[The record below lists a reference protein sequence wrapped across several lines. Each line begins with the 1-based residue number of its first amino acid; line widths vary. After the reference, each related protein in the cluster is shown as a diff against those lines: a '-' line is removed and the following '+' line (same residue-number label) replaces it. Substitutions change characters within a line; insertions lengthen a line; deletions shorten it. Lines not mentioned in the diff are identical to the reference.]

1 MTGGWA
7 GALAQWAEGRANAR
21 AARAAAR
28 TAPATGFVSS
38 PEPRSIGMHA
48 RGRLLVSGHYTLAGR
63 LIEAPGVALWDALPP
78 DPAVQAEAHGFLW
91 LDDLAAL
98 GDHSARARARDWTWG
113 WIDRFGRGTGPG
125 WVPDLTGRRL
135 IRLINHALFLLS
147 GQGRAESAALFGTLA
162 AQVAFLD
169 RRWHATRPGLPR
181 FEALAGLVYAA
192 LALTGTE
199 ARVGAAVAALAAEC
213 EAEIDAG
220 GGLPT
225 RNPEELL
232 EVFTLL
238 TWVVQAIAGAGRAP
252 EPALSAAIARIAP
265 CLRTLR
271 HADGSLARFHGGGQG
286 GEGRLDAALAAS
298 GIKGV
303 PGPGP
308 AMGFLRL
315 SGGRTSVIVDAADPP
330 AGRAGRSAHASTLAF
345 ELVSG
350 RRPVIVSCGSGAA
363 FGGEWR
369 RAGRAT
375 ASHSTLSLEGYSS
388 SRFGRGL
395 GDAMAEVAHVVM
407 ARPSAGPE
415 GMGITLAHDGWART
429 HGLTHTRQLTLS
441 PDGRVLSGVDALAPT
456 TQDDRARLAAVLA
469 RRRGEPLRHALRFH
483 VHPDADLSLD
493 LGGTA
498 VSIALRSGE
507 VWVFR
512 ADGGQALTLE
522 PSVYLE
528 RGRLKPRPARQIVL
542 PGQVADESALIGWTL
557 AKAQDTPLAIRDLAM
572 DETAGRA

>member
-1 MTGGWA
+1 MSGGWA
-7 GALAQWAEGRANAR
+7 TSLAQWAEARANAR

-28 TAPATGFVSS
+28 TAPATGFVSA

-48 RGRLLVSGHYTLAGR
+48 RGRHLVSGHYTLAGR
-63 LIEAPGVALWDALPP
+63 LIQAPGIALWDALPP
-78 DPAVQAEAHGFLW
+78 DPAVTAEAHGFLW

-98 GDHSARARARDWTWG
+98 GDAAARARARDWTWG
-113 WIDRFGRGTGPG
+113 WIDRFGRGQGPG
-125 WVPDLTGRRL
+125 WAPDLTGRRL

-147 GQGRAESAALFGTLA
+147 GQGRGESVAFFRTLA
-162 AQVAFLD
+162 AQVTFLD

-213 EAEIDAG
+213 EAEIDAA

-271 HADGSLARFHGGGQG
+271 HADGTLARFHGGGRG
-286 GEGRLDAALAAS
+286 VEGRLDAALAAS

-303 PGPGP
+303 PGRGP

-315 SGGRTSVIVDAADPP
+315 SGGRTSVIVDAGDPP

-350 RRPVIVSCGSGAA
+350 RRAVVVSCGSGVS

-407 ARPSAGPE
+407 ARPLSGPAGS
-415 GMGITLAHDGWART
+415 GVMLAHDGWTRT
-429 HGLTHTRQLTLS
+429 HGLTHTRQLVLS
-441 PDGRVLSGVDALAPT
+441 HDGRMIEGLDALAPST
-456 TQDDRARLAAVLA
+456 AEDRGRLSAMLA
-469 RRRGEPLRHALRFH
+469 RRRGEPLRYALRFH
-483 VHPDADLSLD
+483 IHPDADLSLD
-493 LGGTA
+493 MGGTA

-512 ADGGQALTLE
+512 GQAGQALALE

-542 PGQVADESALIGWTL
+542 SGQVAEESGLTGWTL
-557 AKAQDTPLAIRDLAM
+557 AKAQDTPLAIRDLAL
-572 DETAGRA
+572 DEAPGRA